1 MPFLRRIPQG
11 PLSEYVAMIWY
22 YYGQPLSHAMERL
35 LPTGSIELVINLR
48 ENQTRIYDQNLA
60 CRRLEGIAFC
70 GIQTGYFVI
79 DTDEQQHIMGVHFR
93 SGGTWAFLD
102 GSAQELKDLHVS
114 AGDVWGQVAQDL
126 RAELLDAPTL
136 PTKFDT
142 VEGFLSR
149 KLRSGASRHPAV
161 TYALRHMQSPACKLG
176 EITGRLGMSQRK
188 FIELFTYQVGLTP
201 KVFARIMRFQR
212 AVQQIGTGQKEID
225 WNEIALRCGYYDQ
238 AHFIND
244 FRNFSGINPTT
255 YRAKCNEHLNHVP
268 LDEPR
273 MRS

>member
-11 PLSEYVAMIWY
+11 PLSEYVVMIWY
-22 YYGQPLSHAMERL
+22 YYGQPLSHSMERL

-60 CRRLEGIAFC
+60 CRSLEGIAFC

-79 DTDEQQHIMGVHFR
+79 DTDEQQHVMGVHFR
-93 SGGTWAFLD
+93 SGGAWPFLA
-102 GSAQELKDLHVS
+102 GSAHELKDLHLS
-114 AGDVWGQVAQDL
+114 AGDVWGPAAQDL
-126 RAELLDAPTL
+126 RAELLAAQAL
-136 PTKFDT
+136 PAKFDA
-142 VEGFLSR
+142 VEGFLKR
-149 KLRSGASRHPAV
+149 KLRSGTSRHPAV
-161 TYALRHMQSPACKLG
+161 RYALQQLQIPDCRLG
-176 EITGRLGMSQRK
+176 EITERLGMSQRR

-212 AVQQIGTGQKEID
+212 AVQQIGTAQKEID
-225 WNEIALRCGYYDQ
+225 WNDVALRCGYYDQ

-244 FRNFSGINPTT
+244 FRSFSGINPTT

-268 LDEPR
+268 LDEPPIKT
-273 MRS
+273 